1 MRPFDRAIDGVGTRV
16 GVYGAKIGTLAIAYQ
31 DNPDKLFFG
40 KIVRLD
46 DDLNS
51 PIEFEDFVNNS
62 VRPVDKEG
70 HGLYI
75 KEDDMFVEE
84 ESDNKNSPNFQ
95 PSSFGSAIKDIVAE
109 LLVTGLS
116 KTDSNRVNVV
126 IEDLKAKVGEDWEA
140 EIRKSIEPEA
150 AAEIFISLIKELEK
164 QEQERLQFGSV
175 QSPSTPASG
184 RRGRPRKEK
193 TPEPKPMPTTP
204 EVSDVQNEDDLS
216 ALLDDLLN
224 L

>member
-16 GVYGAKIGTLAIAYQ
+16 AVYGAKIAVSNISTS
-31 DNPDKLFFG
+31 DPDKLFMG
-40 KIVRLD
+40 RIVRLD
-46 DDLNS
+46 DDMIS
-51 PIEFEDFVNNS
+51 PIEFDDFIENS
-62 VRPVDKEG
+62 IVPVDKAG
-70 HGLYI
+70 HGSYI
-75 KEDDMFVEE
+75 SENDMFVVE

-95 PSSFGSAIKDIVAE
+95 PSSFGGAIKDIVAE

-126 IEDLKAKVGEDWEA
+126 IEDLKSKVGEDWEEQVRNA
-140 EIRKSIEPEA
+140 IEPEA

-175 QSPSTPASG
+175 QTPSAPTTS

>member
-1 MRPFDRAIDGVGTRV
+1 MRPFDRAIDGEGTRV
-16 GVYGAKIGTLAIAYQ
+16 AVYGKNITPYTLDSA
-31 DNPDKLFFG
+31 PDKLFMG
-40 KIVRLD
+40 KVVRLD
-46 DDLNS
+46 DDMNN
-51 PIEFEDFVNNS
+51 PIEFDDFIEHS
-62 VRPVDKEG
+62 IGPVDKGG
-70 HGLYI
+70 HGVYI
-75 KEDDMFVEE
+75 SENNMFVVE
-84 ESDNKNSPNFQ
+84 ESDEETSPTFQ

-126 IEDLKAKVGEDWEA
+126 IEDLKSKVGEDWEEQVRNA
-140 EIRKSIEPEA
+140 IEPEA
-150 AAEIFISLIKELEK
+150 AAEILISLIKELEK

-175 QSPSTPASG
+175 QTPSAPTTS